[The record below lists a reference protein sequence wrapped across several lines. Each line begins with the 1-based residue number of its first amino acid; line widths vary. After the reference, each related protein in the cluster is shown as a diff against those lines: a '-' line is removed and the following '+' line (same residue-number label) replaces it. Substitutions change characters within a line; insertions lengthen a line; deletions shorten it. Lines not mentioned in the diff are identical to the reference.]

1 MAPKMT
7 ELGQCQGTSAISK
20 NHHINYNGGLI
31 WSTKIPGDKLM
42 VKDKG
47 IVMVILNLIFSYS
60 YLHSLV
66 FLFALGTEV
75 YFVFVLSLWALK
87 CVARPLPSRSN
98 PPSLLASIQPNIFLL
113 PVANQVDTRSK
124 QSAHI
129 VTCSKIQTINPP
141 KM

>member
-1 MAPKMT
+1 MLISSPNQSQWGKLSRIGLRQSLSRWAVPHGSG
-7 ELGQCQGTSAISK
+7 GQIKTDMSDCLK
-20 NHHINYNGGLI
+20 RY
-31 WSTKIPGDKLM
+31 D
-42 VKDKG
+42 
-47 IVMVILNLIFSYS
+47 IFSYS

-113 PVANQVDTRSK
+113 PVANQVDTRSQ

-141 KM
+141 KI

>member
-1 MAPKMT
+1 MGKTFKDWFKAKFVKMSCPPWVG
-7 ELGQCQGTSAISK
+7 GQLKTDMSDCLK
-20 NHHINYNGGLI
+20 CY
-31 WSTKIPGDKLM
+31 D
-42 VKDKG
+42 
-47 IVMVILNLIFSYS
+47 IFSYS

-113 PVANQVDTRSK
+113 PVANQVDTRSQ

-141 KM
+141 QK

>member
-1 MAPKMT
+1 MGKTFKDRFKAKFVKMSCWVR
-7 ELGQCQGTSAISK
+7 GQLKTGMSDCLK
-20 NHHINYNGGLI
+20 RY
-31 WSTKIPGDKLM
+31 D
-42 VKDKG
+42 
-47 IVMVILNLIFSYS
+47 IFSYS

-113 PVANQVDTRSK
+113 PVANQVDTRSQ

-129 VTCSKIQTINPP
+129 VTCSKIQPINPP
-141 KM
+141 KI